1 MYLSHYSCLTTQ
13 YYFKMKRR
21 EFIKLS
27 TLGSTALLVPG
38 FVKSAAL
45 SKLISE
51 SSAGDKK
58 LIVIQMSGGND
69 GLNTIIPYQNDI
81 YYKLRPSLAIKK
93 SDVLTLTD
101 ELAMHKSLSGLKEL
115 FDKGY
120 VSVINNVGYPNPDL
134 SHFRSMD
141 IWHSASD
148 SDKYLTT
155 GWIGRY
161 LDHQCD
167 GCAKP
172 YSAIEID
179 DTLSLVMK
187 GYQVKGLALH
197 DTGLFYKLAKGMHSG
212 AVIDT
217 RNENLNYLYKTLVET
232 EESADYLYEKS
243 KIHTTPAT
251 YPDEGFA
258 KNLKTIGE
266 LIVSGASTSVFYA
279 SISGFDTHV
288 NQAGQ
293 QERNL
298 TKVSGGIKAL
308 VSHLTQAGR
317 MDDVLIMV
325 FSEFGRRVKQNASNG
340 TDHGKANNVFI
351 ISSQLKKAGIYNQT
365 PDLEHLDD
373 GDVAHSIDFRSIYAT
388 LMNKWLKADDA
399 KILGRPFDQLGFI

>member
-1 MYLSHYSCLTTQ
+1 
-13 YYFKMKRR
+13 MKRK
-21 EFIKLS
+21 EFIQLS
-27 TLGSTALLVPG
+27 ALGSTALLIPG

-45 SKLISE
+45 SKLITE
-51 SSAGDKK
+51 STANGKK

-93 SDVLTLTD
+93 TDVLTLND
-101 ELAMHKSLSGLKEL
+101 ELAMHKAMTGLKEL
-115 FDKGY
+115 YDKGY

-141 IWHSASD
+141 IWHSACD

-172 YSAIEID
+172 YSGIEID
-179 DTLSLVMK
+179 DTLSLAMK

-197 DTGLFYKLAKGMHSG
+197 DTGLFYRLAKGLRPAEVSKTG
-212 AVIDT
+212 
-217 RNENLNYLYKTLVET
+217 NENLNYLYKTLVET

-243 KIHTTPAT
+243 KIHTSGVT

-266 LIVSGASTSVFYA
+266 LIASGVSTSVFYA
-279 SISGFDTHV
+279 SLSGFDTHV

-298 TKVSGGIKAL
+298 TKVSEGIKAL
-308 VSHLTQAGR
+308 VAHLTQAGR

-351 ISSQLKKAGIYNQT
+351 ISSQLKRNGIYNQS

-373 GDVAHSIDFRSIYAT
+373 GDIAHAIDFRSIYAT
-388 LMNKWLKADDA
+388 VMNKWLKADDT
-399 KILGRPFDQLGFI
+399 KILGRGFDQMGFI